1 MQNKNI
7 NFTKY
12 KLFPIWN
19 YTVESNIDNYKIE
32 ISKNDDEINIYK
44 YGELKNK
51 VFFMFIKYLPVM
63 ILFLMITSYELEQS
77 LTEVFLGF
85 CVASV
90 GLLVNM
96 KYDDSTSFIV
106 ACFWFLLFSFII
118 DIQNSSMIAKY
129 ALLSYFIYQF
139 IFDLY
144 RKYYEVYDNNNNLLS
159 YAFIK
164 RKKY

>member
-1 MQNKNI
+1 MREV

-19 YTVESNIDNYKIE
+19 YTVESKIYDKKIE
-32 ISKNDDEINIYK
+32 VSKNDNEIHIYK
-44 YGELKNK
+44 FKELKNK
-51 VFFMFIKYLPVM
+51 VLFMFIKYLPTT
-63 ILFLMITSYELEQS
+63 ILFLMITNYELEDS
-77 LTEVFLGF
+77 LREILLGF
-85 CVASV
+85 CVTSI

-96 KYDDSTSFIV
+96 KYNDSTSFIV
-106 ACFWFLLFSFII
+106 ACFWFLLFSFIV
-118 DIQNSSMIAKY
+118 DIKNASMIAKY
-129 ALLSYFIYQF
+129 SLLFYLISQF

-144 RKYYEVYDNNNNLLS
+144 RKYYEVYDCNNNLLS

>member
-51 VFFMFIKYLPVM
+51 VLNLMNKKSYTFIDINSLKYL
-63 ILFLMITSYELEQS
+63 
-77 LTEVFLGF
+77 LTFVSG
-85 CVASV
+85 
-90 GLLVNM
+90 
-96 KYDDSTSFIV
+96 
-106 ACFWFLLFSFII
+106 
-118 DIQNSSMIAKY
+118 IAV
-129 ALLSYFIYQF
+129 L
-139 IFDLY
+139 
-144 RKYYEVYDNNNNLLS
+144 
-159 YAFIK
+159 
-164 RKKY
+164 